1 MFKIIKSRKLVLY
14 ILVVFACSS
23 CTKEKRSEVI
33 KNEVVKKESLINVDS
48 SNGSEEYKYIINTRT
63 GKVHTYSDGVNR
75 VSEKYQLKS
84 NENIEKIL
92 ENEKYDICLNCRAG
106 LKLNLDNYEKR
117 ANKYAY
123 NDEDDLSNSVV
134 NLILNYMRLY
144 EFGKLDTETQKFLIC
159 LFEVGSWYVNNVYT
173 QLGGQKSIVEVE
185 NTAKISASDS
195 AYKKWRNYLDR
206 EYYSKYELKNN
217 KRILPAVYDKG
228 ESTDMATYRCD
239 LFKDAGYGKGDN
251 IYSKSGMETL
261 RNAEGEEID
270 KEWKNYC
277 VIDDSSKFAAAV
289 YYHYINKEILKN
301 EKQENRTAYD
311 IDLWGTSSNDYLKA
325 SKLTHKLVLNN
336 MFEYI
341 SWDHLK
347 QENDEGIIKL
357 HYNNKEFT
365 LKTGDLIC
373 REGHVEFYIGDGEVI
388 SWGRVHN
395 TYKLNKKYKVQ
406 VNGFQSDDNEDA
418 NKLFTT
424 IIRFK
429 GGK

>member
-1 MFKIIKSRKLVLY
+1 MMNKILCKKLIFS
-14 ILVVFACSS
+14 ILVITTCFS
-23 CTKEKRSEVI
+23 CTKEKRSKVI
-33 KNEVVKKESLINVDS
+33 INEVAKDDS
-48 SNGSEEYKYIINTRT
+48 IISIGNNNEEYKYIINTRT
-63 GKVHTYSDGVNR
+63 GKVHTYSDGINR

-84 NENIEKIL
+84 NENIETIL
-92 ENEKYDICLNCRAG
+92 ENENYDICLNCRAG

-117 ANKYAY
+117 VNKFAY
-123 NDEDDLSNSVV
+123 DDENDLSNSEV
-134 NLILNYMRLY
+134 NLIMNYMRLY

-159 LFEVGSWYVNNVYT
+159 LFEVSNWYVNNVYT
-173 QLGGQKSIVEVE
+173 QLGGQKNIIEIE
-185 NTAKISASDS
+185 NIAKTAASDS
-195 AYKKWRNYLDR
+195 AYTKWRNYLDR

-228 ESTDMATYRCD
+228 IPTDMAIYRCD

-251 IYSKSGMETL
+251 IYSKSGMEIL

-289 YYHYINKEILKN
+289 YYHYINKEILKD

-311 IDLWGTSSNDYLKA
+311 IDLWGTSSNDFLISSNLIK
-325 SKLTHKLVLNN
+325 KLVTNN

-341 SWDHLK
+341 PWDILK
-347 QENDEGIIKL
+347 KENSESVVKL
-357 HYNNKEFT
+357 HYNNKAFN
-365 LKTGDLIC
+365 LKSGDLIC
-373 REGHVEFYIGDGEVI
+373 RNGHVEFYISEGKVV
-388 SWGRVHN
+388 SWGRIHKAY
-395 TYKLNKKYKVQ
+395 TLNKNYKIKI
-406 VNGFQSDDNEDA
+406 NGYQSDDIEDA
-418 NKLFTT
+418 NRLFTT